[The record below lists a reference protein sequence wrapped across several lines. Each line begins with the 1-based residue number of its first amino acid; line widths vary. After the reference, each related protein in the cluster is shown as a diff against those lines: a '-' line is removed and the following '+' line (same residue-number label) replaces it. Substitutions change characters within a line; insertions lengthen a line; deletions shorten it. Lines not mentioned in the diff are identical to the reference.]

1 MTKPDGEG
9 DAGKAV
15 VGWYINPY
23 LQVGA
28 QWGPTF
34 YAGIRFWSDGSDTWD
49 MEGDKKGKTMNF
61 AVPIGLILSF

>member
-34 YAGIRFWSDGSDTWD
+34 YAGIRFWSDGWD
-49 MEGDKKGKTMNF
+49 NLDEDLKKSGKDFSF
-61 AVPIGLILSF
+61 AVPIGLIVSF